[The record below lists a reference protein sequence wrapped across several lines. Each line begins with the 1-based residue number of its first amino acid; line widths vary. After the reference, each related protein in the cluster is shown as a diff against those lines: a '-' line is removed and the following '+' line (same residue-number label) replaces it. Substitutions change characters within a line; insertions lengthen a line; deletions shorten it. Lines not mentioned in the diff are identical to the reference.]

1 MQRRSFIKGGAG
13 LASLS
18 FAGIPP
24 AWSSPRADAPRVL
37 FVLLRGGMD
46 GLSAAPPIGDVNY
59 ATIRPT
65 VGVRKPL
72 ALNADFGLHP
82 ALPGL
87 HRLWQKGQLALVH
100 STGFQYTGRSHFEG
114 QDIMQTGVMT
124 PYASSSGWV
133 GRAMEQAKVPGGVA
147 ISIPMPLLLRGND
160 RATTEFP
167 NWMPPLRPSDTDA
180 LARLWQDDPQLSSYV
195 SVIQEAHQGADK
207 NGMNRGKF
215 QEARSM
221 RGLARVAAVQMREE
235 GGPRVGLIDMR
246 NGFDTHASQ
255 GAETGAHA
263 ERLRELNELVEVFQ
277 ESMQGA
283 WQYALV
289 VTITEFGRTAA
300 ENGTT
305 GTDHG
310 VGTCCFLAGGLINQS
325 KVYADWR
332 GLDKKNLFEERDLP
346 ATIDINAVYARVIE
360 RAFGLSQAM
369 QTEQN
374 VLKAFASP
382 TLKGLLAI

>member
-215 QEARSM
+215 QETRSM

>member
-167 NWMPPLRPSDTDA
+167 NWMPLLRPSDTDA

-215 QEARSM
+215 QETRSM

-369 QTEQN
+369 QSEQN

>member
-215 QEARSM
+215 QETRSM

-369 QTEQN
+369 QSEQN

>member
-369 QTEQN
+369 QSEQN